1 MQELNLRLGQAVA
14 LTYAQTDDNF
24 KRLKTAIDALEVS
37 VAGAGLGTVTSVGLT
52 LPNIF
57 TVTNSPVTTTGSLT
71 ATLASQSA
79 NRIFASPNGAA
90 GQPTFRGL
98 LAEDLPT
105 VPINKGGLNLTT
117 VATINQVISS
127 NGSVY
132 EGRTITPSGGLT
144 VAFATNSIT
153 LGLNPA
159 LINITD
165 FAGVLTTAKGGTG
178 LSGPFAINQILIGNG
193 SSSWTSAVLTAGSGI
208 TISNAPGVVTIEN
221 TATGVSQL
229 NSLTGPVTIGVGSFG
244 NNVNITTPTPS
255 DITLNIPDAGPSP
268 VVRGL
273 LTAADWT
280 TFNNKVSG
288 SGTTNYIPKFT
299 ASGTVGNSVLY
310 QEPGTGNIGIG
321 TITPSAN
328 FHILAISPSLLV
340 QTNSGTAATIRAS
353 SISGATSATLNS
365 GGTLTTVNTNLTVN
379 TGLVVYPTGNTQ
391 ITKGFA
397 IADLQYFNIPGNT
410 AFSSNEQYGIILGP
424 GSDATITVQLP
435 LNPINGQ
442 EVCILIEE
450 NKTLTVASGVV
461 GRLIYGQAA
470 VAGTTVVL
478 SINLNTHG
486 SVYIFKFSQL
496 GNGGVGGGAWYLT
509 GY

>member
-1 MQELNLRLGQAVA
+1 L
-14 LTYAQTDDNF
+14 
-24 KRLKTAIDALEVS
+24 
-37 VAGAGLGTVTSVGLT
+37 
-52 LPNIF
+52 
-57 TVTNSPVTTTGSLT
+57 
-71 ATLASQSA
+71 
-79 NRIFASPNGAA
+79 
-90 GQPTFRGL
+90 
-98 LAEDLPT
+98 
-105 VPINKGGLNLTT
+105 
-117 VATINQVISS
+117 
-127 NGSVY
+127 
-132 EGRTITPSGGLT
+132 
-144 VAFATNSIT
+144 
-153 LGLNPA
+153 
-159 LINITD
+159 
-165 FAGVLTTAKGGTG
+165 
-178 LSGPFAINQILIGNG
+178 LIGNG
-193 SSSWTSAVLTAGSGI
+193 VAYTNALLTAGSGI
-208 TISNAPGVVTIEN
+208 SITNTSGAITIAN

-229 NSLTGPVTIGVGSFG
+229 NGFTGALNLSV
-244 NNVNITTPTPS
+244 
-255 DITLNIPDAGPSP
+255 DTLNNDVQITNISPDIILSIPTASATK
-268 VVRGL
+268 RGAL
-273 LTAADWT
+273 QSADWT
-280 TFNNKVSG
+280 TFNNKVGG

-310 QEPGTGNIGIG
+310 EEPGTGNIGIG